1 MEEIVLAQ
9 EKLEKKELST
19 DARMEAQP
27 LKEAL
32 LEGGNPSFICQA
44 ECTNKLI
51 GWPESTP
58 TTTHV
63 AMVTKTAQL

>member
-9 EKLEKKELST
+9 EKLEKKELIT
-19 DARMEAQP
+19 DARMEAQL

-51 GWPESTP
+51 G
-58 TTTHV
+58 
-63 AMVTKTAQL
+63 